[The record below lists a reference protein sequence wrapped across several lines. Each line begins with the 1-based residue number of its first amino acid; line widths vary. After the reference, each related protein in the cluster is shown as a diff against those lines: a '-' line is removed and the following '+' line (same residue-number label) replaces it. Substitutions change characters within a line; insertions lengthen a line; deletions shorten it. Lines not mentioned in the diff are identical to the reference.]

1 MLMIGF
7 RLVIGL
13 FIWREE
19 VLIVLDMVGEK
30 TVFDFR
36 ILKTFMI
43 AENCINWFY
52 VKSYKEFSSVC
63 FQRFLYV
70 TTHTIYS

>member
-1 MLMIGF
+1 MEMGLVLMIGF

-43 AENCINWFY
+43 AELYQLGLC
-52 VKSYKEFSSVC
+52 YK
-63 FQRFLYV
+63 L
-70 TTHTIYS
+70 

>member
-1 MLMIGF
+1 MEMGVVLMIGF

-30 TVFDFR
+30 TIFDLR
-36 ILKTFMI
+36 ILKTFII
-43 AENCINWFY
+43 AELYRLVLC
-52 VKSYKEFSSVC
+52 YK
-63 FQRFLYV
+63 L
-70 TTHTIYS
+70 